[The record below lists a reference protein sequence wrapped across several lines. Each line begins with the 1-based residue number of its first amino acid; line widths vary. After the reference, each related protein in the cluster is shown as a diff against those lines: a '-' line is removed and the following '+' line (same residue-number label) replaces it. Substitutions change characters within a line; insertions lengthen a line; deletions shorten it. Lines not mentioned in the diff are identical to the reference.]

1 MTAHWAPSR
10 HVALDGAVNV
20 RDIGGYRSACG
31 LEVLR
36 GRLFRGDSLSQLSD
50 PDLARLDGLGL
61 RTVIDFRTPGEIL
74 ISGSDRLPYGV
85 EFASL
90 PVAGGDLGA
99 VYELI
104 AGGDHERQRREL
116 GDGRAA
122 SLMVEINRGFVAD
135 ARQREAFGTGLRLVR
150 EQGRLPLLYHCSSGK
165 DRAGWLTAIVLTA
178 LGVPREL
185 VLRDYLLSNDFHRTG
200 YQKLQMD
207 LIKTG
212 IVADPDL
219 LRPILEQS
227 ATYLG
232 AAFEEA
238 DRRYGSFGQF
248 LTRGLDVGDAM
259 LGELRR
265 GLLGDLMPREPVP
278 LASAAVMCLPA
289 APGAEAAQADPGEQR
304 EDHAESDRYAHVAQP
319 VGGGVRPQR
328 VGEVARRRVDDV
340 EVGGRRHRAEPPARR
355 GQPGQLREP
364 GLPAQRQHAAG
375 QDDLDHGEQH
385 QERHGLLGRADQGGH
400 EQAQAHRGQ
409 AEQGDADQQLDQG
422 GAGQERSAGR
432 ERTPGQPEQHQD
444 DRLHDADDAE
454 HSQLGEQIGA

>member
-20 RDIGGYRSACG
+20 RDIGGYRSTCG

-50 PDLARLDGLGL
+50 ADVARLDGLGL

-74 ISGSDRLPYGV
+74 LSGSDRLPYGV

-90 PVAGGDLGA
+90 PVTGGDLGA

-116 GDGRAA
+116 GDGQAA

-135 ARQREAFGTGLRLVR
+135 ARQREAFGTALRLVCAP
-150 EQGRLPLLYHCSSGK
+150 GRLPLLYHCSSGK
-165 DRAGWLTAIVLTA
+165 DRAGWMTAIVLTA

-200 YQKLQMD
+200 YQKLRLD

-212 IVADPDL
+212 IVADPEL
-219 LRPILEQS
+219 LRPIMEQS

-238 DRRYGSFGQF
+238 DRRYRSFGRF
-248 LTRGLDVGDAM
+248 LTRGLDVGDAAV
-259 LGELRR
+259 GELRR

-278 LASAAVMCLPA
+278 LAGAALSWRC
-289 APGAEAAQADPGEQR
+289 R
-304 EDHAESDRYAHVAQP
+304 
-319 VGGGVRPQR
+319 
-328 VGEVARRRVDDV
+328 
-340 EVGGRRHRAEPPARR
+340 
-355 GQPGQLREP
+355 
-364 GLPAQRQHAAG
+364 
-375 QDDLDHGEQH
+375 
-385 QERHGLLGRADQGGH
+385 
-400 EQAQAHRGQ
+400 
-409 AEQGDADQQLDQG
+409 
-422 GAGQERSAGR
+422 
-432 ERTPGQPEQHQD
+432 
-444 DRLHDADDAE
+444 
-454 HSQLGEQIGA
+454 

>member
-20 RDIGGYRSACG
+20 RDIGGYRSTCG

-50 PDLARLDGLGL
+50 ADVARLDGLGL

-74 ISGSDRLPYGV
+74 LSGSDRLPYGF

-90 PVAGGDLGA
+90 PVTGGDLGA

-116 GDGRAA
+116 GDGQAA

-135 ARQREAFGTGLRLVR
+135 ARQREAFGTALRLVCAP
-150 EQGRLPLLYHCSSGK
+150 GRLPLLYHCSSGK
-165 DRAGWLTAIVLTA
+165 DRAGWMTAIVLTA

-200 YQKLQMD
+200 YQKLRLD

-212 IVADPDL
+212 IVADPEL
-219 LRPILEQS
+219 LRPIMEQS

-238 DRRYGSFGQF
+238 DRRYRSFGRF
-248 LTRGLDVGDAM
+248 LTRGLDVGDAAV
-259 LGELRR
+259 GELRR

-278 LASAAVMCLPA
+278 LAGAAVSWRCP
-289 APGAEAAQADPGEQR
+289 
-304 EDHAESDRYAHVAQP
+304 
-319 VGGGVRPQR
+319 
-328 VGEVARRRVDDV
+328 
-340 EVGGRRHRAEPPARR
+340 
-355 GQPGQLREP
+355 
-364 GLPAQRQHAAG
+364 
-375 QDDLDHGEQH
+375 
-385 QERHGLLGRADQGGH
+385 
-400 EQAQAHRGQ
+400 
-409 AEQGDADQQLDQG
+409 
-422 GAGQERSAGR
+422 
-432 ERTPGQPEQHQD
+432 
-444 DRLHDADDAE
+444 
-454 HSQLGEQIGA
+454 